1 MNLWTRLINNNTMRY
16 GIPIKY
22 INAYKKIGKIYIKQ
36 NYKVLNKN
44 ENVGY
49 MIIDNSKKNFHVKH
63 KGIVERVNNDLLCSV
78 KEVNSPYFN
87 VSEDILWLFDLNLR
101 NERT

>member
-49 MIIDNSKKNFHVKH
+49 MIIDNSKKNFDVKH

-87 VSEDILWLFDLNLR
+87 VFEDILWLFDLNLR
-101 NERT
+101 NEIT